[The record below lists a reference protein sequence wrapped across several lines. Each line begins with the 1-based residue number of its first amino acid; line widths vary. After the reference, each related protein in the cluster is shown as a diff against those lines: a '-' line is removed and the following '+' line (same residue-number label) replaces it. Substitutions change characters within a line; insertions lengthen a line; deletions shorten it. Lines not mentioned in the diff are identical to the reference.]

1 MAKAASFALNSRSW
15 LQLLNIILYVWNSF
29 TYDMT
34 SPLEVTDTQAWH
46 SVVVLAECSLFL
58 LEHLQKG
65 GKLRKL
71 AGKEIDKVPNQKA
84 RMNKDARQVGFKF
97 DQGNNDDEHIKIRD
111 DAPPEGGEAP
121 GRESAMSATKSV
133 EGGPGASNAGL
144 ANVRSEDQI
153 TSKPSILANKNREDN
168 PNEESKITLVSE
180 TAEAIKQVEPQ
191 SEETGKWYDLI
202 DEFDMTTQASF
213 VAFALQCL
221 MSVSKWESMVDL
233 SNRLNKATEMSF
245 ATQLLPFIIFAE
257 TTLF

>member
-1 MAKAASFALNSRSW
+1 
-15 LQLLNIILYVWNSF
+15 
-29 TYDMT
+29 
-34 SPLEVTDTQAWH
+34 
-46 SVVVLAECSLFL
+46 
-58 LEHLQKG
+58 
-65 GKLRKL
+65 
-71 AGKEIDKVPNQKA
+71 
-84 RMNKDARQVGFKF
+84 MNKDARQVGFRF
-97 DQGNNDDEHIKIRD
+97 DQGNNNDEQIKIRD

-121 GRESAMSATKSV
+121 GRESVMSAAKSI
-133 EGGPGASNAGL
+133 EGGPGASTTGL

-153 TSKPSILANKNREDN
+153 QSKPSILANKNREDN
-168 PNEESKITLVSE
+168 PNEESKMSLVSE

-191 SEETGKWYDLI
+191 SEENGKWYDLI